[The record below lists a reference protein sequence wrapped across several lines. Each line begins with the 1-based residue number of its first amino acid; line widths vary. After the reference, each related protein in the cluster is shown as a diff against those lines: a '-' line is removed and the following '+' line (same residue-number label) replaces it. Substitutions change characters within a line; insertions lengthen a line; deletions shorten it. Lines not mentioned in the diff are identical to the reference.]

1 MRRRLVVLGVVSAIG
16 FAGFAVMT
24 LVEHGSTCNPAYR
37 HCPVEAAQL
46 SRFMGNWCNVPS
58 VTNEGPV
65 REIFVQ
71 GTGRIEKTRMD
82 LTSGR
87 SISAQVRFV
96 NDTGRILYRAYDQQG
111 RPASPYIAVAMNG
124 PDGRVSELQG
134 QRSGFV
140 RCETMAAAG
149 VPEQI
154 RVLYQ

>member
-1 MRRRLVVLGVVSAIG
+1 MRRRLVVLGVLSAIG

-111 RPASPYIAVAMNG
+111 RPTSPYIAVAMNG